1 MRIADSIADLIGGTP
16 LLRLRCISEESGA
29 TILGKL
35 ESFNPGGSLKDRIAL
50 SMIEEA
56 ERAGLIAPGSATL
69 VEPTS
74 GNTGIALAMVGAAK
88 GYRVLLTM
96 PESMS
101 VERRLLLQAYGA
113 EVVLTPGVEG
123 MRGAVAK
130 AQQICE
136 TLPGAYM
143 LQQFQNLANPQ
154 AHRETTAEEI
164 WSATDGGV
172 DIFVAGVGTGGTLT
186 GVGQVLRQRKPE
198 VRIVAVEPAG
208 SPVLSGGAPGPHGLQ
223 GLGADFI
230 PSVLDTG
237 VYDETVA
244 VTEKDAFEMARRL
257 AREEGVL
264 VGMAAGACVW
274 AALRVARRPENAGK
288 LVVVILPDSGE
299 RYLSTPL
306 FQ

>member
-29 TILGKL
+29 TIVGKL
-35 ESFNPGGSLKDRIAL
+35 ESLNPGGSLKDRIAL
-50 SMIEEA
+50 AMVEEA
-56 ERAGLIAPGSATL
+56 ERAGLIDPASATL

-130 AQQICE
+130 AQELCE

-143 LQQFQNLANPQ
+143 PQQFQNLANPQ

-172 DIFVAGVGTGGTLT
+172 DIFVAGVGTGGTVT
-186 GVGQVLRQRKPE
+186 GVGQVLRQRKPS

-237 VYDETVA
+237 VYGEAVA
-244 VTEKDAFEMARRL
+244 VTDKDAFEMARRL
-257 AREEGVL
+257 ARDEGVL

-274 AALRVARRPENAGK
+274 AALQVARRPEHAGK

-306 FQ
+306 FR

>member
-1 MRIADSIADLIGGTP
+1 MRVADSIADLIGGTP
-16 LLRLRCISEESGA
+16 LVRLRCVSEESGA
-29 TILGKL
+29 TIVGKL
-35 ESFNPGGSLKDRIAL
+35 ESLNPGGSLKDRIAL
-50 SMIEEA
+50 AMVEAA
-56 ERAGLIAPGSATL
+56 ERAGLIEPGNATL

-130 AQQICE
+130 ALELCA

-143 LQQFQNLANPQ
+143 PQQFQNLANPQ

-172 DIFVAGVGTGGTLT
+172 DIFVAGVGTGGTVT
-186 GVGQVLRQRKPE
+186 GVGQVLRRRKPS

-208 SPVLSGGAPGPHGLQ
+208 SPVLSGGAPGAHGLQ
-223 GLGADFI
+223 GLGADFV

-237 VYDETVA
+237 VYAETVA
-244 VTEKDAFEMARRL
+244 VTDQDAFGMARRL

-274 AALRVARRPENAGK
+274 AALQVARRPEHAGK

-299 RYLSTPL
+299 RYLSTSL
-306 FQ
+306 FR

>member
-1 MRIADSIADLIGGTP
+1 MRVADSIADLIGGTP
-16 LLRLRCISEESGA
+16 LLRLRCVSEESGA

-56 ERAGLIAPGSATL
+56 ERAGLIEPGSATL

-101 VERRLLLQAYGA
+101 LERRLLLQAYGA
-113 EVVLTPGVEG
+113 EVVLTPGAEG

-130 AQQICE
+130 AQQLCE

-143 LQQFQNLANPQ
+143 LQQFRNLANPQ

-172 DIFVAGVGTGGTLT
+172 DVFVAGVGTGGTLT
-186 GVGQVLRQRKPE
+186 GVGQVLRERKPE

-244 VTEKDAFEMARRL
+244 VTDKDAFETARRL
-257 AREEGVL
+257 ARDEGVL

-274 AALRVARRPENAGK
+274 AALQVAGRPENAGK

>member
-1 MRIADSIADLIGGTP
+1 MRVADSIADLIGGTP
-16 LLRLRCISEESGA
+16 LVRLRGVSAESGA
-29 TILGKL
+29 TIVGKL
-35 ESFNPGGSLKDRIAL
+35 ESLNPGGSVKDRIAL
-50 SMIEEA
+50 AMVEEA
-56 ERAGLIAPGSATL
+56 ERSGLIDPASATL

-123 MRGAVAK
+123 MRGAVGK
-130 AQQICE
+130 AQELCE

-143 LQQFQNLANPQ
+143 PQQFQNLANPQ

-172 DIFVAGVGTGGTLT
+172 DIFVAGVGTGGTVT
-186 GVGQVLRQRKPE
+186 GVGQVLRQRKPD

-208 SPVLSGGAPGPHGLQ
+208 SPVLSGGSPGTHGIQ

-237 VYDETVA
+237 VYDEAVA
-244 VTEKDAFEMARRL
+244 VTDKDAFEMARRL
-257 AREEGVL
+257 ARDEGVL

-274 AALRVARRPENAGK
+274 AAVQVARRPEHAGK

-306 FQ
+306 FR

>member
-16 LLRLRCISEESGA
+16 LVRLRGVSEESGA
-29 TILGKL
+29 TIVGKL
-35 ESFNPGGSLKDRIAL
+35 ESLNPGGSLKDRIAL
-50 SMIEEA
+50 AMVEEA
-56 ERAGLIAPGSATL
+56 ERAGLIDPASATL

-130 AQQICE
+130 AQELCE

-172 DIFVAGVGTGGTLT
+172 DIFVAGVGTGGTVT
-186 GVGQVLRQRKPE
+186 GVGQVLRQRKPS
-198 VRIVAVEPAG
+198 VHIVAVEPAG
-208 SPVLSGGAPGPHGLQ
+208 SPVLSGGAPGAHGLQ
-223 GLGADFI
+223 GLGADFV

-237 VYDETVA
+237 VYDEVVA
-244 VTEKDAFEMARRL
+244 VTDKDAFETARRL
-257 AREEGVL
+257 ARGEGVL

-274 AALRVARRPENAGK
+274 AALRVARRPEHAGK

-306 FQ
+306 FR

>member
-1 MRIADSIADLIGGTP
+1 MRVADSIADLIGGTP
-16 LLRLRCISEESGA
+16 LVRLRGVSEESGA
-29 TILGKL
+29 TIVGKL
-35 ESFNPGGSLKDRIAL
+35 ESLNPGGSLKDRIAL
-50 SMIEEA
+50 AMVEEA
-56 ERAGLIAPGSATL
+56 ERAGLIDPATTTL

-74 GNTGIALAMVGAAK
+74 GNTGVALAMVGAAK

-123 MRGAVAK
+123 MRGAVGK
-130 AQQICE
+130 AQELCE

-143 LQQFQNLANPQ
+143 PQQFQNLANPQ

-172 DIFVAGVGTGGTLT
+172 DIFVAGVGTGGTVT
-186 GVGQVLRQRKPE
+186 GVGQVLRQRKPD

-223 GLGADFI
+223 GLGADFV

-237 VYDETVA
+237 VYDEAVA

-264 VGMAAGACVW
+264 VGIAAGACVW
-274 AALRVARRPENAGK
+274 AAVQVARRPEHAGK

-306 FQ
+306 FR

>member
-1 MRIADSIADLIGGTP
+1 MRVADSIADLIGGTP
-16 LLRLRCISEESGA
+16 LVRLRGVSEESGA
-29 TILGKL
+29 TIVGKL
-35 ESFNPGGSLKDRIAL
+35 ESLNPGGSLKDRIAL
-50 SMIEEA
+50 AMIEEA
-56 ERAGLIAPGSATL
+56 ERAGLIDPATATL

-130 AQQICE
+130 AQELCE

-143 LQQFQNLANPQ
+143 PQQFQNLANPQ

-172 DIFVAGVGTGGTLT
+172 DIFVAGVGTGGTVT
-186 GVGQVLRQRKPE
+186 GVGQVLRRRKPS

-244 VTEKDAFEMARRL
+244 VADQDAFEMARRL
-257 AREEGVL
+257 ARDEGVL

-274 AALRVARRPENAGK
+274 AALQVARRPEHAGK

-306 FQ
+306 FR

>member
-1 MRIADSIADLIGGTP
+1 MRVADSIADLIGGTP
-16 LLRLRCISEESGA
+16 LVRLRGVSEESNA
-29 TILGKL
+29 TIVGKL
-35 ESFNPGGSLKDRIAL
+35 ESLNPGGSLKDRIAL
-50 SMIEEA
+50 AMVEAA
-56 ERAGLIAPGSATL
+56 ERAGLIDPASATL

-130 AQQICE
+130 AQELCE
-136 TLPGAYM
+136 TLPGAFM
-143 LQQFQNLANPQ
+143 PQQFQNLANPE

-172 DIFVAGVGTGGTLT
+172 DIFVAGVGTGGTVT
-186 GVGQVLRQRKPE
+186 GVGQVLRQRKPG
-198 VRIVAVEPAG
+198 VQIVAVEPAG

-244 VTEKDAFEMARRL
+244 VTDKDAFETARRL

-264 VGMAAGACVW
+264 VGIAAGACVW
-274 AALRVARRPENAGK
+274 AALQVARRPEHAGK
-288 LVVVILPDSGE
+288 LVVVMLPDSGE

-306 FQ
+306 FR

>member
-1 MRIADSIADLIGGTP
+1 MRVADSIADLIGGTP
-16 LLRLRCISEESGA
+16 LVRLRGVSEESGA
-29 TILGKL
+29 TIVGKL
-35 ESFNPGGSLKDRIAL
+35 ESLNPGGSLKDRIAL
-50 SMIEEA
+50 AMVEAA
-56 ERAGLIAPGSATL
+56 ERAGLIDPATTTL

-130 AQQICE
+130 SEELCE
-136 TLPGAYM
+136 TLPGAYR

-172 DIFVAGVGTGGTLT
+172 DVFVAGVGTGGTLT
-186 GVGQVLRQRKPE
+186 GVGQVLRQRKPS
-198 VRIVAVEPAG
+198 VRVVAVEPAG

-237 VYDETVA
+237 VYDEAVA

-257 AREEGVL
+257 ARDEGVL
-264 VGMAAGACVW
+264 VGIAAGACVW
-274 AALRVARRPENAGK
+274 AALQVARRPEHAGQ

-306 FQ
+306 FR

>member
-1 MRIADSIADLIGGTP
+1 MKVADSIADLIGGTP
-16 LLRLRCISEESGA
+16 LVRLRGVSEESGA
-29 TILGKL
+29 TIVGKL
-35 ESFNPGGSLKDRIAL
+35 ESLNPGGSLKDRIAL
-50 SMIEEA
+50 AMVEAA
-56 ERAGLIAPGSATL
+56 ERAGLIDPASATL

-130 AQQICE
+130 AQELCE

-164 WSATDGGV
+164 WSATDGGI
-172 DIFVAGVGTGGTLT
+172 DIFVTGVGTGGTVT
-186 GVGQVLRQRKPE
+186 GVGQVLRQRKPG

-208 SPVLSGGAPGPHGLQ
+208 SPVLSGGVPGPHGLQ

-237 VYDETVA
+237 VYDEAVA

-274 AALRVARRPENAGK
+274 AALQVARRPEHAGK
-288 LVVVILPDSGE
+288 LVVVMLPDSGE

-306 FQ
+306 FR

>member
-1 MRIADSIADLIGGTP
+1 MRVADSIADLIGGTP
-16 LLRLRCISEESGA
+16 LVRLRGVSEESGA
-29 TILGKL
+29 TIVGKL
-35 ESFNPGGSLKDRIAL
+35 ESLNPGGSLKDRIAL
-50 SMIEEA
+50 AMVEEA
-56 ERAGLIAPGSATL
+56 ERAGLIDPASATL

-130 AQQICE
+130 AQELCE

-143 LQQFQNLANPQ
+143 PQQFQNLANPQ

-172 DIFVAGVGTGGTLT
+172 DIFVAGVGTGGTVT
-186 GVGQVLRQRKPE
+186 GVGQVLRRRKPG

-244 VTEKDAFEMARRL
+244 VADQDAFEMARRL
-257 AREEGVL
+257 ARDEGVL

-274 AALRVARRPENAGK
+274 AALQVARRPEHAGK

>member
-1 MRIADSIADLIGGTP
+1 MRVADSIADLIGGTP
-16 LLRLRCISEESGA
+16 LVRLRGVSEESGA
-29 TILGKL
+29 TIVGKL
-35 ESFNPGGSLKDRIAL
+35 ESLNPGGSLKDRIAL
-50 SMIEEA
+50 AMVEEA
-56 ERAGLIAPGSATL
+56 ERAGLIDPASATL

-130 AQQICE
+130 AQELCE

-172 DIFVAGVGTGGTLT
+172 DIFVAGVGTGGTVT
-186 GVGQVLRQRKPE
+186 GVGQVLRRRKPD

-237 VYDETVA
+237 VYDEAVA

-257 AREEGVL
+257 ARDEGVL
-264 VGMAAGACVW
+264 VGIAAGAGVW
-274 AALRVARRPENAGK
+274 AALQVARRPEHAGK

>member
-1 MRIADSIADLIGGTP
+1 MRVADSIADLIGGTP
-16 LLRLRCISEESGA
+16 LVRLRGVSEESGA
-29 TILGKL
+29 TIVGKL
-35 ESFNPGGSLKDRIAL
+35 ESLNPGGSLKDRIAL
-50 SMIEEA
+50 AMVEEA
-56 ERAGLIAPGSATL
+56 ERAGLIDPATTTL

-113 EVVLTPGVEG
+113 EVLLTPGVEG

-130 AQQICE
+130 AQELRE

-172 DIFVAGVGTGGTLT
+172 DIFVAGVGTGGTVT
-186 GVGQVLRQRKPE
+186 GVGQVLRRRKPG

-237 VYDETVA
+237 VYDEAVA
-244 VTEKDAFEMARRL
+244 VTEKDAFETARRL
-257 AREEGVL
+257 ARDEGLL
-264 VGMAAGACVW
+264 VGIAAGACVW
-274 AALRVARRPENAGK
+274 AALEVARRPEHAGK

-306 FQ
+306 FR

>member
-1 MRIADSIADLIGGTP
+1 MRVADSIADLIGGTP
-16 LLRLRCISEESGA
+16 LVRLRGVSEESGA
-29 TILGKL
+29 TIVGKL
-35 ESFNPGGSLKDRIAL
+35 ESLNPGGSLKDRIAL
-50 SMIEEA
+50 AMIEEA
-56 ERAGLIAPGSATL
+56 ERAGLIDPATATL

-74 GNTGIALAMVGAAK
+74 GNTGIALAMVAAAK

-123 MRGAVAK
+123 MRGAVAR
-130 AQQICE
+130 AEELCV

-172 DIFVAGVGTGGTLT
+172 DIFVAGVGTGGTVT
-186 GVGQVLRQRKPE
+186 GVGQVLRRRKPG

-208 SPVLSGGAPGPHGLQ
+208 SPVLSGGAPGAHGLQ

-237 VYDETVA
+237 VYDETAA
-244 VTEKDAFEMARRL
+244 VTDQDAFEMARRL
-257 AREEGVL
+257 ARDEGVL

-274 AALRVARRPENAGK
+274 AALQVARRPEHAGK

-306 FQ
+306 FR

>member
-1 MRIADSIADLIGGTP
+1 MRVADSIADLIGGTP
-16 LLRLRCISEESGA
+16 LVRLRGVSEESGA
-29 TILGKL
+29 TIVGKL
-35 ESFNPGGSLKDRIAL
+35 ESLNPGGSLKDRIAL
-50 SMIEEA
+50 AMVEEA
-56 ERAGLIAPGSATL
+56 ERAGRIDPATTTL

-113 EVVLTPGVEG
+113 EVVLTSGVEG

-130 AQQICE
+130 AQELCE

-143 LQQFQNLANPQ
+143 PQQFQNLANPQ

-172 DIFVAGVGTGGTLT
+172 DIFVAGVGTGGTVT
-186 GVGQVLRQRKPE
+186 GVGQVLRQRKPS

-223 GLGADFI
+223 GLGADFV

-244 VTEKDAFEMARRL
+244 VTDKDAFETARRL
-257 AREEGVL
+257 ARDEGVL
-264 VGMAAGACVW
+264 VGIAAGACVW
-274 AALRVARRPENAGK
+274 AALQVARRPEHAGK

-306 FQ
+306 FR